1 MSDTRAATLR
11 TLLFASSAASMLCA
25 APVLAA
31 EAPAAETI
39 NTAPTAEEI
48 QQQQQQSATSVGDVD
63 VNGRR
68 VRREP
73 TSPRYVAPLLDTP
86 RAVTVIPQEIIEQ
99 TGATS
104 LMDVLRTSP
113 GISFG
118 AGEGGQPLA
127 DRPFIRGQSSGNN
140 IFIDG
145 IRDTGGQQ
153 REVFDLEQVEVIKGP
168 DSVYSGRGSG
178 GGSINLGSKQPRAV
192 DFTTASLGVG
202 TDSYV
207 RATIDQNWSLGQNAG
222 LRVNL
227 MGNQGDVAGRGP
239 VDYDKWG
246 VAVALAAGLGTDTTG
261 TFSYYHLTSN
271 QLPDYGVPLFTKLV
285 RAAANTTAPVFTRP
299 DESGVLNVPFDTFYG
314 LTARDFLT
322 STSDSFTA
330 AFMHRFSDTLVLR
343 NTSRYSHTL
352 NDYVVTN
359 PADGGYV
366 GYQASTQTYWMK
378 RGTKTRWNPAD
389 TYANVTDLAGS
400 FMTGGIKHSF
410 DIGLELTR
418 ETNRNAA
425 YSTYTTSGAACPAGL
440 ITVSGA
446 APTATGALGA
456 GDCTQVYNPNPS
468 DPWTGVINRG
478 PASIVKTESA
488 GLYAFDSI
496 TLTDKLIVNLGVRG
510 DTYSARGTTL
520 NATQAAGVWTL
531 NPQDPATGSTLAPG
545 IVNIPKNTW
554 DFVNYQVGVVFKP
567 TPATSLYASFATSST
582 PPTISA
588 GDQNTA
594 TAVGTGNLAT
604 TVLDPEDTESFEI
617 GAKANIFNNRLALSA
632 AAFHLTRKNAAIL
645 VDVGVYAQ
653 AGEVEVQGIEL
664 GISGSITPKWQV
676 FGGYTY
682 MDSELVRGAC
692 TVDTTV
698 TPNVCRPS
706 LVAGDR
712 LGNTPEHSASLFT
725 TYRALPRLSVGGGV
739 YYVGDNFAGNSQASA
754 GGGTNKIFTPAYTR
768 VDLFASYDLSSRA
781 TLQLNVQNANDEKY
795 YARNNGTHHADPAP
809 ARSATLALN
818 YRF

>member
-1 MSDTRAATLR
+1 
-11 TLLFASSAASMLCA
+11 MLCA

-31 EAPAAETI
+31 ENSGPEVVS
-39 NTAPTAEEI
+39 TAPTAD
-48 QQQQQQSATSVGDVD
+48 QQQQTSTDLGAVD
-63 VNGRR
+63 VNGQRI
-68 VRREP
+68 RREP

-140 IFIDG
+140 IFVDG

-178 GGSINLGSKQPRAV
+178 GGSINLGSKQPKQT
-192 DFTTASLGVG
+192 DFTAVSLGVG
-202 TDSYV
+202 TDNYV
-207 RATIDQNWSLGQNAG
+207 RGTIDQNWSLGQNAG

-227 MGNQGDVAGRGP
+227 MGNSGDVAGRGP
-239 VDYDKWG
+239 VDFDKWG
-246 VAVALAAGLGTDTTG
+246 GAIAVAAGLGTDTTG
-261 TFSYYHLTSN
+261 TFSYYHLTSDS
-271 QLPDYGVPLFTKLV
+271 LPDYGVPLFTKLV
-285 RAAANTTAPVFTRP
+285 RGTAATYASAPVFTRP
-299 DESGVLNVPFDTFYG
+299 DASGVLDVPFDTFYG
-314 LTARDFLT
+314 IKSRDYLT
-322 STSDSFTA
+322 STVDSFTA
-330 AFMHRFSDTLVLR
+330 AFMHRFSDNLILR

-352 NDYVVTN
+352 NDYIVTN

-366 GYQASTQTYWMK
+366 GYDAASQTYWMK
-378 RGTKTRWNPAD
+378 RGTKSRWNPAD

-400 FMTGGIKHSF
+400 FLTGSIKHSF
-410 DIGLELTR
+410 DVGVELSR
-418 ETNRNAA
+418 ETNRNAS
-425 YSTYTTSGAACPAGL
+425 YSTFTTSGAACPAGL
-440 ITVSGA
+440 IPVSGT

-456 GDCTQVYNPNPS
+456 GDCTPVRNPNPN
-468 DPWTGVINRG
+468 DAWTGVVNRG
-478 PASIVKTESA
+478 PASIVKTETV
-488 GLYAFDSI
+488 GVYGFDSI
-496 TLTDKLIVNLGVRG
+496 ALTDKLIVNLGLRW
-510 DTYSARGTTL
+510 DSYSARGTTL
-520 NATQAAGVWTL
+520 NATQNAGVWTL
-531 NPQDPATGSTLAPG
+531 NPQDPVAVPAPGTPLAPG
-545 IVNIPKNTW
+545 IVAVPKNTW
-554 DFVNYQVGVVFKP
+554 EFTNYQIGLVFKP

-594 TAVGTGNLAT
+594 TAVGSGNLST
-604 TVLDPEDTESFEI
+604 TVLDPEDTESYEV

-653 AGEVEVQGIEL
+653 AGEVMVQGIEL

-682 MDSELVRGAC
+682 MDSELVRGA
-692 TVDTTV
+692 V
-698 TPNVCRPS
+698 TSTGGVNVNQ
-706 LVAGDR
+706 GDR

-725 TYRALPRLSVGGGV
+725 TYRVIPKLSVGGGV
-739 YYVGDNFAGNSQASA
+739 YYVGDNFAGNAQAS
-754 GGGTNKIFTPAYTR
+754 GGGGGNKIFSPAYTR
-768 VDLFASYDLSSRA
+768 VDLFASYDLTPRA
-781 TLQLNVQNANDEKY
+781 SLQLNVQNANDEEY
-795 YARNNGTHHADPAP
+795 YVRNNGTHHADPAP

-818 YRF
+818 VRF